1 MFTGLIECMGV
12 LRSIDYR
19 GSSLV
24 IGIEPDRTDFT
35 VQVGGSVA
43 IDGVCLTLEKQSG
56 RSLFFSAVRETLQRT
71 TFNGTT
77 AGRKVNLERALC
89 LGDRLDGHLV
99 AGHVDGLGVITKDK
113 EVGGSLLRTIS
124 VPDELT
130 PLMAQKGSVAVDG
143 VSLTIASRGIADIT
157 ISFIPATL
165 AGTTMSLKKTGD
177 KVNLECDMIARYL
190 YNIVHGNIVHGVQGG
205 QKEETL
211 LSGLERLGF

>member
-12 LRSIDYR
+12 IRTIDHR
-19 GSSLV
+19 GSSAV
-24 IGIEPDRTDFT
+24 IGIEPDRNDFS
-35 VQVGGSVA
+35 VKPGGSVA

-56 RSLFFSAVRETLQRT
+56 RTFLFSAVRETLQRT
-71 TFNGTT
+71 TFNGAA
-77 AGRKVNLERALC
+77 AGKKVNLERALC

-130 PLMAQKGSVAVDG
+130 PLMAEKGSVAVDG
-143 VSLTIASRGIADIT
+143 VSLTIASCGITEIT
-157 ISFIPATL
+157 ISFIPVTL
-165 AGTTMSLKKTGD
+165 AGTTMSLKKSGD

-190 YNIVHGNIVHGVQGG
+190 HKIVHGVQACRI
-205 QKEETL
+205 KREETL